1 MTMIDLGQAYA
12 DYQEPTIAPEGVYD
26 LRIANV
32 KATDPKAG
40 EPSNGDPKGWTVM
53 IVFNEGNFK
62 PMNHWIPNTGHPAN
76 DHWVDNAVKNLRGF
90 VKLFDVPINGSDF
103 NPEDLI
109 GLEVN
114 NAIVNV
120 AENEYNGEVSNINT
134 LKLPMV

>member
-1 MTMIDLGQAYA
+1 
-12 DYQEPTIAPEGVYD
+12 
-26 LRIANV
+26 
-32 KATDPKAG
+32 
-40 EPSNGDPKGWTVM
+40 M